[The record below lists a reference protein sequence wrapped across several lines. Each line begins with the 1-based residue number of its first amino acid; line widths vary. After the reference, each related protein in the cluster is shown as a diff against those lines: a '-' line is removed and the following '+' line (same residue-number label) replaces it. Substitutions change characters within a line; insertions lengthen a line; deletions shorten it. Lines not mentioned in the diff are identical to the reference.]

1 MAFFQPNQISSS
13 ETTSTIR
20 RLAISIALRGAPV
33 IRLVI
38 SVR

>member
-13 ETTSTIR
+13 DTISTIT
-20 RLAISIALRGAPV
+20 RLVISIALRGAPV